1 VAFRPGKD
9 HLKNGSNWFKLVLWD
24 SEDRFALLTD
34 LLYQGKPI
42 IGIAGGIGSG
52 KSFVAALLAEMGC
65 HVIDSDAH
73 VREAYKDP
81 AVRKTLEEWWGPA
94 VLLAEGKVDRA
105 LIAGKVFADPAQRLR
120 LEKLIHPLVG
130 QAREREMAAVARDPK
145 VLAFVWDAPLLFE
158 AGLDKACDAVIFVD
172 APLETRLLRVKET
185 RGWGPQE
192 LGKREISQW
201 PLDNKRELSD
211 YTVTNAA
218 DAAAVRDQ
226 VRELLPLI
234 LSETAPRL
242 NR

>member
-1 VAFRPGKD
+1 M
-9 HLKNGSNWFKLVLWD
+9 
-24 SEDRFALLTD
+24 
-34 LLYQGKPI
+34 YQGKPI

-52 KSFVAALLAEMGC
+52 KSFVAAALAEMGC

-81 AVRKTLEEWWGPA
+81 AVRRTLEEWWGPA

-105 LIAGKVFADPAQRLR
+105 LIAGKVFGDPAERFR
-120 LEKLIHPLVG
+120 LEKLVHPLVG
-130 QAREREMAAVARDPK
+130 QAREREMAAVAQDPK

-158 AGLDKACDAVIFVD
+158 AGLDKLCDAVIFVD
-172 APLETRLLRVKET
+172 APLEARLQRVQET

-192 LGKREISQW
+192 LGKREFSQW
-201 PLDNKRELSD
+201 PLDKKRDLSD
-211 YTVTNAA
+211 YIVTNAA

-234 LSETAPRL
+234 LSEPAPRL

>member
-1 VAFRPGKD
+1 
-9 HLKNGSNWFKLVLWD
+9 LKNGSNWFKLVLWD

>member
-1 VAFRPGKD
+1 M
-9 HLKNGSNWFKLVLWD
+9 
-24 SEDRFALLTD
+24 
-34 LLYQGKPI
+34 YQGKPI

-52 KSFVAALLAEMGC
+52 KSFVASLLAEMGC

-73 VREAYKDP
+73 VREAYKDSD
-81 AVRKTLEEWWGPA
+81 VRRTLEEWWGPA
-94 VLLAEGKVDRA
+94 VLLPEGKVDRA
-105 LIAGKVFADPAQRLR
+105 LIAGKVFADPAERVR
-120 LEKLIHPLVG
+120 LERLIHPLVG

-172 APLETRLLRVKET
+172 SPLEARLLRVKET

-201 PLDNKRELSD
+201 PLDKKRDLSD
-211 YTVTNAA
+211 YIVTNAA